1 MKLVLIIGS
10 LNHSILLMF
19 ILLGCTLSGFQCSG
33 DSMGGLMMVYGII
46 IFPFAVLTEVIVII
60 SLLVF
65 LVMGKA
71 KEVSNKLILLF
82 SSTFLLS
89 FFVGSTL

>member
-1 MKLVLIIGS
+1 
-10 LNHSILLMF
+10 MF

-46 IFPFAVLTEVIVII
+46 IFPFAVLIEVTVII
-60 SLLVF
+60 ALLVF

-71 KEVSNKLILLF
+71 REVSNKLILLF

>member
-1 MKLVLIIGS
+1 
-10 LNHSILLMF
+10 MF

-46 IFPFAVLTEVIVII
+46 VFPFAIFIEVIVII
-60 SLLVF
+60 ALLVL
-65 LVMGKA
+65 LVRGKA
-71 KEVSNKLILLF
+71 REVSNKIALLF

-89 FFVGSTL
+89 FFVGTTL

>member
-1 MKLVLIIGS
+1 LKLVLIIGS
-10 LNHSILLMF
+10 INHSIFLMF

-33 DSMGGLMMVYGII
+33 DSMGGLMMVYGIVV
-46 IFPFAVLTEVIVII
+46 FPFSVFIEVIVLIA
-60 SLLVF
+60 LLVL

-71 KEVSNKLILLF
+71 REASNKLTLLF

-89 FFVGSTL
+89 FFVGTTL